1 VSEGFANSPGREA
14 LSAFL
19 SQAAQPRDADIESR
33 AASSMGASDVAP
45 SLTLRRRMAAFLF
58 EKKASSASSLVPRT
72 MTGARTRV
80 FPFNGN
86 GRGR

>member
-1 VSEGFANSPGREA
+1 MSEGSPDSPGREA

-19 SQAAQPRDADIESR
+19 SQAARPGDPEDELLARSSMQTDE
-33 AASSMGASDVAP
+33 AASSS
-45 SLTLRRRMAAFLF
+45 LRRRIVAFLF
-58 EKKASSASSLVPRT
+58 EKKPSSASSLVPRT
-72 MTGARTRV
+72 MTGARTKV